1 MNENRSDS
9 STATLD
15 PEAGDR
21 RSMTGA
27 QALNRYPLLT
37 AYLIC
42 ESLGYLNATSAAN
55 VIADHASGRGN
66 GCEWF
71 QMMTSVAQISAQEAG
86 RRTLGRAVSHRQKFR
101 EIYRRDLAW
110 ARDDVRKT
118 LNRYNGTSI

>member
-1 MNENRSDS
+1 MNEDRNSGPA
-9 STATLD
+9 ATLELPD
-15 PEAGDR
+15 SNPK
-21 RSMTGA
+21 SMTGA
-27 QALNRYPLLT
+27 EALNRYPLLT

-42 ESLGYLNATSAAN
+42 ESLGYLNAISAARI
-55 VIADHASGRGN
+55 IADHASGRGN

-71 QMMTSVAQISAQEAG
+71 QMMSSVAQISAQEAA

-101 EIYRRDLAW
+101 NIYRRDLAW